1 MEDTTS
7 STGYHRPRRPASD
20 TIAYLRGLPL
30 DIDIAHQEVSR
41 FLSSSSKITKKDIQ
55 NNEEDN
61 NKEEEEDD
69 DDDFPQS
76 LAAAFSALDEV
87 KSEIAS
93 LAGDEYGS
101 QSIEIL
107 TRIAAPYSEIA
118 SRILLNACKGY
129 YLHLTTHR
137 YGSHVL
143 QTILQLSMV
152 SISSSMTTTTTTTAA
167 AAAAATDNND
177 LALHEEAPPSLKE
190 EDENNMSLP
199 SLYEL
204 IIGVVDE
211 LSPHITELAVHLCG
225 SHVVR
230 TLLCVL
236 GGVTLE
242 SSRHDTSNS
251 NNKKQFDMGGTI
263 RGRLKPKKKKKKKK
277 PSSSDDSSS
286 SSSTPQAGTMTIVY
300 QTNSRIEPN
309 KFQPTLESLSQALL
323 GERSAEPGEL
333 QQHACHAS
341 AGPLLIVLIRVL
353 TYSTDSARNEFLKLS
368 SSKSKS
374 KQPLEDTAKINANSS
389 IADFRLGIPKSEPRY
404 NEGSLADN
412 AVKQILCWQEGND
425 ASSGDQQHAHDVIY
439 GLSGEPRGSHVLETI
454 MRLCPDEFYESL
466 IKHGNFLSAQAMEDY
481 VDHNVSNFV
490 VQTMLSTVRSKDQAE
505 SVLKTVEKIISTGL
519 TIDSTKKRQGIL
531 WRATELAA
539 KYRIEQDGILK
550 SIRLGF
556 LAINNNVTAPVDA
569 TSNNEIDDN
578 NDNDNSEGGK
588 KKKKRKKAS
597 AVDFKDCIPMLIGL
611 KRNPVDDQRIT
622 LDVAGCRSVHHML
635 RFSPRLCEDVLEG
648 IIKGMSV
655 EDLISITKDGL
666 GSRCIMDGILDGPV
680 KTPIFANATN
690 DLREKLAGHWSSLA
704 TDRVGHHTVKKLF
717 KSLPRIDDKAKLVEE
732 LLEGGNRLR
741 GNTMGRSVI
750 EACAVD
756 VYDENRK
763 EWRHKVGRM
772 LSSTEESFLAE
783 VTHDRSTTKATAT
796 TTVAEET
803 TTTTATA
810 TKTKA
815 KRKRRRKRATD
826 DTDLEN
832 DTESR
837 KAQKTSG
844 ITMES
849 IMDVMNVGNN

>member
-30 DIDIAHQEVSR
+30 DIDTAHQEVSR
-41 FLSSSSKITKKDIQ
+41 FLSSSSSKVTRKDIQ
-55 NNEEDN
+55 NNEQDN
-61 NKEEEEDD
+61 NNNEDD
-69 DDDFPQS
+69 DDEDDNVDDDFPQS

-152 SISSSMTTTTTTTAA
+152 SIAAGAGAGAA
-167 AAAAATDNND
+167 ADKND

-286 SSSTPQAGTMTIVY
+286 SSSSTPQAGTMTIVY

-368 SSKSKS
+368 SSKSKT
-374 KQPLEDTAKINANSS
+374 KQPLEETAKINANSS

-425 ASSGDQQHAHDVIY
+425 ASGDQQHAHDVIY

-466 IKHGNFLSAQAMEDY
+466 LKYGNFLSAQAMQDY

-490 VQTMLSTVRSKDQAE
+490 VQTMLSTVRNKDQAE

-569 TSNNEIDDN
+569 TNNEIDDN

-783 VTHDRSTTKATAT
+783 VTHDRSTTKAAAT
-796 TTVAEET
+796 TTEGEET
-803 TTTTATA
+803 ITTVATAT

-826 DTDLEN
+826 DTDLDN
-832 DTESR
+832 DSESR
-837 KAQKTSG
+837 KSQKSSSSSG

>member
-1 MEDTTS
+1 MEDTTC

-61 NKEEEEDD
+61 NNNEDNDDDDDD

-353 TYSTDSARNEFLKLS
+353 TYSTDSAR
-368 SSKSKS
+368 
-374 KQPLEDTAKINANSS
+374 
-389 IADFRLGIPKSEPRY
+389 
-404 NEGSLADN
+404 
-412 AVKQILCWQEGND
+412 
-425 ASSGDQQHAHDVIY
+425 
-439 GLSGEPRGSHVLETI
+439 
-454 MRLCPDEFYESL
+454 M
-466 IKHGNFLSAQAMEDY
+466 NF
-481 VDHNVSNFV
+481 
-490 VQTMLSTVRSKDQAE
+490 
-505 SVLKTVEKIISTGL
+505 
-519 TIDSTKKRQGIL
+519 
-531 WRATELAA
+531 
-539 KYRIEQDGILK
+539 
-550 SIRLGF
+550 
-556 LAINNNVTAPVDA
+556 
-569 TSNNEIDDN
+569 
-578 NDNDNSEGGK
+578 
-588 KKKKRKKAS
+588 
-597 AVDFKDCIPMLIGL
+597 
-611 KRNPVDDQRIT
+611 
-622 LDVAGCRSVHHML
+622 
-635 RFSPRLCEDVLEG
+635 
-648 IIKGMSV
+648 
-655 EDLISITKDGL
+655 
-666 GSRCIMDGILDGPV
+666 
-680 KTPIFANATN
+680 
-690 DLREKLAGHWSSLA
+690 
-704 TDRVGHHTVKKLF
+704 
-717 KSLPRIDDKAKLVEE
+717 
-732 LLEGGNRLR
+732 
-741 GNTMGRSVI
+741 
-750 EACAVD
+750 
-756 VYDENRK
+756 
-763 EWRHKVGRM
+763 
-772 LSSTEESFLAE
+772 
-783 VTHDRSTTKATAT
+783 
-796 TTVAEET
+796 
-803 TTTTATA
+803 
-810 TKTKA
+810 
-815 KRKRRRKRATD
+815 
-826 DTDLEN
+826 
-832 DTESR
+832 
-837 KAQKTSG
+837 
-844 ITMES
+844 
-849 IMDVMNVGNN
+849 